1 MLTQLLGQEINW
13 PQVGARGF
21 AIALTWVVV
30 WFLVRH
36 LARWLDRLAERM
48 RPQAIE
54 RRDLRSL
61 DAALD
66 ALLITA
72 GVIITLAILEL
83 TPLLMSLLTA
93 AGFVGVITGLAI
105 KDVAANL
112 VSGVLLLMDRPFALG
127 DVVAAGG
134 VQGTVEHISLRST
147 RIRTLDGPVVTVPNS
162 IIAANAITNF
172 TVNPLRRFEIVLS
185 LPRDADPEAAT
196 VLLLDLAAAES
207 RLATEPPAQ
216 VLMGDIRDFSME
228 LRLICRA
235 PNSVWLQVQ
244 SDMKRALLDRVRP
257 QSLEQTMPTQIVYTS
272 PLTDKGERHG

>member
-1 MLTQLLGQEINW
+1 
-13 PQVGARGF
+13 
-21 AIALTWVVV
+21 
-30 WFLVRH
+30 
-36 LARWLDRLAERM
+36 
-48 RPQAIE
+48 
-54 RRDLRSL
+54 
-61 DAALD
+61 
-66 ALLITA
+66 
-72 GVIITLAILEL
+72 
-83 TPLLMSLLTA
+83 MSLLTA

-172 TVNPLRRFEIVLS
+172 TVNPLRRFEIMLS

-196 VLLLDLAAAES
+196 ELLLDLAAAEP
-207 RLATEPPAQ
+207 RLATELPAQ

>member
-1 MLTQLLGQEINW
+1 MLAQLLGQEINW

-36 LARWLDRLAERM
+36 LGRWLDRLAERV

-93 AGFVGVITGLAI
+93 AGFIGVITGLAI
-105 KDVAANL
+105 KDVASNL
-112 VSGVLLLMDRPFALG
+112 VSGVLLLMDRPFTLG

-134 VQGTVEHISLRST
+134 VQGTVEHITLRST

-172 TVNPLRRFEIVLS
+172 TVNPLRRFEIMLS
-185 LPRDADPEAAT
+185 LPRDADPQAAT
-196 VLLLDLAAAES
+196 QLLLDLAAAEP
-207 RLATEPPAQ
+207 RLAAEPAPQ
-216 VLMGDIRDFSME
+216 VLIGDIRDFSME

-244 SDMKRALLDRVRP
+244 SDMKRALLDRARP
-257 QSLEQTMPTQIVYTS
+257 QSLKQTMPTQIVYTS